1 MALAVRM
8 VNLYKYLTE
17 EKRNMYFLSKSYAVA
32 PLLGLWYMNQN
43 ILKVLQ
49 ILFINSLLFKKK

>member
-17 EKRNMYFLSKSYAVA
+17 EKRNMYFLSKSYVAV
-32 PLLGLWYMNQN
+32 PPLGLWYMNQN

-49 ILFINSLLFKKK
+49 ILFINSLLLKRK

>member
-1 MALAVRM
+1 
-8 VNLYKYLTE
+8 
-17 EKRNMYFLSKSYAVA
+17 MYFLNKSCAVV
-32 PLLGLWYMNQN
+32 PPLGLWYMNQN

>member
-17 EKRNMYFLSKSYAVA
+17 EKRNMYFLSKSYAVV
-32 PLLGLWYMNQN
+32 PPLGLWYMNQN
-43 ILKVLQ
+43 ILKARQ
-49 ILFINSLLFKKK
+49 ILFINSLLLKKK

>member
-32 PLLGLWYMNQN
+32 PLLGLWYMNQS

-49 ILFINSLLFKKK
+49 ILFINSLLLKKK

>member
-32 PLLGLWYMNQN
+32 PPLGLWYMNQN
-43 ILKVLQ
+43 ILKAPQ
-49 ILFINSLLFKKK
+49 ILFINSLLLKKK